1 MKKERL
7 DTTIKSDRWSFLWL
21 AIGAVLMVFMAGNWP
36 LSLAG
41 WLAPL
46 FLIRFMRTQKKL
58 RGFILITIGMVI
70 ASMVAYQGNASL
82 PGIPLLFFG
91 AALGIAYG
99 FIFWVDRVL
108 VSRLPTQGPVSFV
121 ATLVFPLL
129 VTAQEFLLL
138 NKSMFGSSG
147 SWANTQSSN
156 LVLMQLTSIT
166 GLWGLTFIIMWF
178 ASTVNWAWERG
189 FSWPEIKNGATIY
202 TGILLLVL
210 AFGDVRLRFAE
221 PQAGTVRVHA
231 LTAEGRTFES
241 LSNTVYP
248 LLKTDR
254 EAYRRLVSSYY
265 EPTIAAVIR
274 EARAGAQIVLL
285 PETAV
290 IGVKD
295 DLEQFLTR
303 LKQVAIEENIY
314 VAFGMWVADT
324 NIQEPRLIIIDP
336 SGKIV
341 LNHLKYAFGMGT
353 PINQVELQTVDT
365 PYGRL
370 SGVLCG
376 DLDNPGVVSQ
386 AGRKGVDILL
396 VPATEDPGTGAWHFR
411 LTAFRAVE
419 NGFSLVRS
427 TLEGVSLAVD
437 PYGRI
442 LASMDYFKA
451 NDRVMVAQV
460 PTHRSQTVFAAV
472 GDWFGWLAV
481 AGFVGI
487 AVLAIVGGRK
497 RASAST
503 SV

>member
-1 MKKERL
+1 MKKERA
-7 DTTIKSDRWSFLWL
+7 DPAIKSDRWSYLWL
-21 AIGAVLMVFMAGNWP
+21 AIGAVGMVFMAGNWP
-36 LSLAG
+36 LALAG

-58 RGFILITIGMVI
+58 PGFILITIGMAA
-70 ASMVAYQGNASL
+70 ASTVDYRGNASP
-82 PGIPLLFFG
+82 PGIPLPAFG
-91 AALGIAYG
+91 AVLGIAYG
-99 FIFWVDRVL
+99 LIFLVDRVL
-108 VSRLPTQGPVSFV
+108 VSRLPARGPASFS

-138 NKSMFGSSG
+138 NKSLFGSSG
-147 SWANTQSSN
+147 SWAYTQSSN
-156 LVLMQLTSIT
+156 PALMQLTSIT
-166 GLWGLTFIIMWF
+166 GLWGLTFLTMWF

-189 FSWPEIKNGATIY
+189 FSWPEIKAGAAIY
-202 TGILLLVL
+202 TGILLLAL
-210 AFGDVRLRFAE
+210 AFGGIRLRFSE
-221 PQAGTVRVHA
+221 PQAGTVRVHT
-231 LTAEGRTFES
+231 LTAEGQNLES
-241 LSNTVYP
+241 LSNTIYP

-254 EAYRRLVSSYY
+254 EAYRRLVTSYY
-265 EPTIAAVIR
+265 EPTIAAVVR
-274 EARAGAQIVLL
+274 EARAGAQIVVL

-295 DLEQFLTR
+295 DLEKFLTR
-303 LKQVAIEENIY
+303 LEQVAIDENIY

-324 NIQEPRLIIIDP
+324 NLQEPRLIIIDP

-341 LNHLKYAFGMGT
+341 LNHLKYAYGMGT
-353 PINQVELQTVDT
+353 PISQVELQTVDT

-396 VPATEDPGTGAWHFR
+396 VPATEDPGTAAWHMR
-411 LTAFRAVE
+411 LVAFRAIE

-427 TLEGVSLAVD
+427 TLDGVSLATD
-437 PYGRI
+437 PYGRV
-442 LASMDYFKA
+442 LAAMDYYKA
-451 NDRVMVAQV
+451 NDRVMIAQV
-460 PTHRSQTVFAAV
+460 PTHRVRTILTAV
-472 GDWFGWLAV
+472 GDWFGWITV

-487 AVLAIVGGRK
+487 AVLAIVLGRK
-497 RASAST
+497 RASVSS